1 MDNKKNDNNKGS
13 VILSLIVITIMLLI
27 PLMITFVV
35 YKIIMFVFPSLLFT
49 AGNLITLYAIVA
61 VLILAA
67 IMAIATKRS
76 KKGIVLNAKL
86 V

>member
-1 MDNKKNDNNKGS
+1 MDSKKNDNNKWS

-27 PLMITFVV
+27 PLMITFII

-61 VLILAA
+61 VLILAT
-67 IMAIATKRS
+67 IIVIATK
-76 KKGIVLNAKL
+76 KK
-86 V
+86 

>member
-1 MDNKKNDNNKGS
+1 MTKKDNDSNKGS
-13 VILSLIVITIMLLI
+13 IILSLIVITIMLLI
-27 PLMITFVV
+27 PLMITFVI

-67 IMAIATKRS
+67 IMVMTTK
-76 KKGIVLNAKL
+76 KK
-86 V
+86 

>member
-1 MDNKKNDNNKGS
+1 MDSKKNDNNKWS

-27 PLMITFVV
+27 PLMITFII

-61 VLILAA
+61 VLILTA
-67 IMAIATKRS
+67 IIVITTK
-76 KKGIVLNAKL
+76 KK
-86 V
+86 

>member
-1 MDNKKNDNNKGS
+1 MDSKKNDNNKWS

-27 PLMITFVV
+27 PLMITFVI

-61 VLILAA
+61 VLMLAA
-67 IMAIATKRS
+67 IMAIATK
-76 KKGIVLNAKL
+76 KK
-86 V
+86 

>member
-1 MDNKKNDNNKGS
+1 MVKKDNDSNKGS
-13 VILSLIVITIMLLI
+13 IILSLIVITIMLLI
-27 PLMITFVV
+27 PLMITFVI

-67 IMAIATKRS
+67 IMVMTTK
-76 KKGIVLNAKL
+76 KK
-86 V
+86 

>member
-1 MDNKKNDNNKGS
+1 MAKKDNDSNKGS
-13 VILSLIVITIMLLI
+13 IILSLIVITIMLLI
-27 PLMITFVV
+27 PLMITFVI

-67 IMAIATKRS
+67 IMVMTTK
-76 KKGIVLNAKL
+76 KK
-86 V
+86 